1 MNGHM
6 NRYSTIL
13 WDVDDTLLDFT
24 YSQEQSLARCFRLVG
39 REITAA
45 QIERYSQINADFWRR
60 LELGE
65 ITKAELLTGRFEQF
79 FREYGYE
86 DIDLGRFLGQ
96 YQEGLG
102 SIYAYLDDSLAL
114 CRELKGRVSQY
125 VITNGVAGTQR
136 SKLQLSGLA
145 DLMDGIFISEEIGA
159 PKPQGAFFAYC
170 LEHIQE
176 KDPARVLVVGDS
188 LSSDIKGGIQA
199 GLCTCWYR
207 KEGAVNGTGLVPD
220 HEISHLHEILGLL
233 E

>member
-102 SIYAYLDDSLAL
+102 SIYTYLDDSLAL

-159 PKPQGAFFAYC
+159 PKPQGVFFAYC

-207 KEGAVNGTGLVPD
+207 KEGVVNGTGLVPD